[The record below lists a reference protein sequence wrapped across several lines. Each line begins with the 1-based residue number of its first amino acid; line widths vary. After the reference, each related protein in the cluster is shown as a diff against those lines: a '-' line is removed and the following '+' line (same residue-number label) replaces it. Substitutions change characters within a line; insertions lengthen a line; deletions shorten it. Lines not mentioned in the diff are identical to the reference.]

1 MPSFDV
7 VSELDMHE
15 VTNAVDQA
23 NKEITSRFDFKG
35 TNARFERNDYTVTLV
50 APTDFQLKQ
59 MLEIL
64 SLKLSKRGIDVA
76 CMETADPEIA
86 IHEAR
91 QNVTLRHGLD
101 SALSKKVIKLIKDSK
116 LKVQGSIQG
125 DKIRVTGKNR
135 DDLQSTIALLKKAD
149 VGLPLQFE
157 NFRD

>member
-23 NKEITSRFDFKG
+23 NKEISSRFDFKG
-35 TNARFERNDYTVTLV
+35 TNARFERNDYTVTLI

-76 CMETADPEIA
+76 CMEPADPEIA

-101 SALSKKVIKLIKDSK
+101 SALSKKIIKQIKDSK

-135 DDLQSTIALLKKAD
+135 DDLQSTIAFLKKAD

>member
-7 VSELDMHE
+7 VSELDLHE

-35 TNARFERNDYTVTLV
+35 ANARFERNDYTVTLI

-76 CMETADPEIA
+76 CMEPAEPEIA

-101 SALSKKVIKLIKDSK
+101 STLSKKIIKQIKDSK
-116 LKVQGSIQG
+116 LKVQASIQG
-125 DKIRVTGKNR
+125 DKIRVTGKSR
-135 DDLQSTIALLKKAD
+135 DDLQSAIALLKKAD

>member
-7 VSELDMHE
+7 VSELDLHE

-35 TNARFERNDYTVTLV
+35 TNARFERNDYTVTLI

-76 CMETADPEIA
+76 CMDPADPEIA
-86 IHEAR
+86 LHEAR
-91 QNVTLRHGLD
+91 QNVILRHGLD
-101 SALSKKVIKLIKDSK
+101 SALSKKIIKQIKDSK
-116 LKVQGSIQG
+116 SKVQASIQG
-125 DKIRVTGKNR
+125 DKIRVSGKSR
-135 DDLQSTIALLKKAD
+135 DELQSTIALLKNAEID
-149 VGLPLQFE
+149 LPLQFE